1 MSNEEKILE
10 MLAAMQSQMGT
21 MQSEMKDMHQKID
34 LLTEGQK
41 ELRKDVDELRK
52 GQEER
57 REDLEEVR
65 TSVNALVDWSE
76 RVSSIEALNI
86 PRIG

>member
-41 ELRKDVDELRK
+41 ELR
-52 GQEER
+52 
-57 REDLEEVR
+57 EDLEEVR